1 MMWGSGSFIWR
12 KFVASASCGRGWY
25 WDGPLEDAG
34 ADGYT
39 VAIGTTGHSGVAMGG
54 VAVWAVGASS
64 LTRGS
69 SSSSFSMPPSLS
81 SMSTLVPG
89 GTKAHLMKVNSA
101 VAHSM
106 LCGTV
111 ANFAFARQVLM
122 ACWRCHQKRLIFGF
136 HTSRAAPISAISLS
150 LWMKTG
156 LTPYVSQRH
165 LDQAAIAFFCFLAST
180 AVAIDKR
187 QYVKGNPALSYSPII
202 L

>member
-1 MMWGSGSFIWR
+1 MLSSLLLSADLPNTTGSSCSLIIGRCAAGIKSLKPSPWMTQPIAEMMWGSGSFIWR

-39 VAIGTTGHSGVAMGG
+39 VAIGTTGHSGVAVGG

-69 SSSSFSMPPSLS
+69 SSSSFSIPPSLS
-81 SMSTLVPG
+81 SMSTLVSG

-106 LCGTV
+106 LCGNVATV
-111 ANFAFARQVLM
+111 MDKQSP
-122 ACWRCHQKRLIFGF
+122 LIWYLG
-136 HTSRAAPISAISLS
+136 R
-150 LWMKTG
+150 
-156 LTPYVSQRH
+156 
-165 LDQAAIAFFCFLAST
+165 
-180 AVAIDKR
+180 
-187 QYVKGNPALSYSPII
+187 
-202 L
+202 